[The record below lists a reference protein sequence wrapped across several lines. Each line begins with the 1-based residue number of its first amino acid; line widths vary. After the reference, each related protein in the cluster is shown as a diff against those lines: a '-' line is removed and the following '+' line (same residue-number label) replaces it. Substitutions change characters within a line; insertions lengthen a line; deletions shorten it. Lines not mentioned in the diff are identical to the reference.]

1 MFNYPVTAAEIRQ
14 FMGMP
19 VSEDQLRCDLDGLLR
34 EGQVFCRDG
43 MFMLRDIASLPARR
57 RSGNEKAGKMLATAH
72 KIGKMLQHFPFVR
85 AVGISGSLSKKYA
98 DERAD
103 IDFFIITKSNRLW
116 LARTL
121 LHLLKKFSFVVGKQH
136 CFCMNYFIDEDAML
150 MPEQNIFIATEV
162 VTLVPVAGID
172 VIGRF
177 WQSNDWAF
185 SYFPNF
191 SISSSGPIK
200 EKVPVLKQAFE
211 WLLNNR
217 LGDSWDNLLMRITGD
232 RWMKKELRRKLNMKG
247 EPQSLRVGKHFGR
260 PNPEHFQRKILEKYA
275 TQLKYVDAQLTPA
288 DARVFAWK

>member
-1 MFNYPVTAAEIRQ
+1 MFNYPVTAAEVRQ
-14 FMGMP
+14 FMGMSM
-19 VSEDQLRCDLDGLLR
+19 SEDQLHRELDCLLS

-43 MFMLRDIASLPARR
+43 MFMLRDLALLPARR
-57 RSGNEKAGKMLATAH
+57 RSGNERAEKMLATAH
-72 KIGKMLQHFPFVR
+72 KIGRVLQHFPFVR

-98 DERAD
+98 DELAD
-103 IDFFIITKSNRLW
+103 IDFFIITSSNRLW

-121 LHLLKKFSFVVGKQH
+121 LHLLKKFSFIVGKQH

-162 VTLVPVAGID
+162 VTLIPVAGFGVID
-172 VIGRF
+172 RF
-177 WQSNDWAF
+177 WQNNDWAF

-191 SISSSGPIK
+191 AVSPSGSAQESVPI
-200 EKVPVLKQAFE
+200 LKQAFE

-217 LGDSWDNLLMRITGD
+217 LGNSCDNLLMRITGH

-260 PNPEHFQRKILEKYA
+260 PNPEHFQREILERYA
-275 TQLKYVDAQLTPA
+275 TQLKYVDAQLTPV